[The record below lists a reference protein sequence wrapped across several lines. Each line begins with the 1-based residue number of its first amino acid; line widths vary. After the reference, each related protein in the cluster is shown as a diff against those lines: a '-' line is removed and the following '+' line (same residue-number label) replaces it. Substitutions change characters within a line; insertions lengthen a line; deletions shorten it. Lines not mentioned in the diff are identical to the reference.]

1 MGYPSGV
8 FYNDALFFFG
18 CFVRERKRVICF
30 VKYCF
35 LFVSSFVIKLVVAVV
50 RFACWQKALTRR
62 EGGGLSGTKRRRDSG
77 IDPRRVREGPRL
89 GGILVLYILIIN
101 SPELRPSHRRVPVS
115 LCPLLTADKTHAKKL
130 NGRHNTSPTDPAEVA

>member
-1 MGYPSGV
+1 M

-62 EGGGLSGTKRRRDSG
+62 EGGAIWYK
-77 IDPRRVREGPRL
+77 EAKRL
-89 GGILVLYILIIN
+89 GDRSQASERGAKVGRDLGIIYFNYQFSRAAPI
-101 SPELRPSHRRVPVS
+101 SSTRPCLPVS
-115 LCPLLTADKTHAKKL
+115 FTDCRQDACQKTEW
-130 NGRHNTSPTDPAEVA
+130 PP